1 MWERRKRV
9 WWISNTF
16 LCNRIYNFWGSSISG
31 DEQQRPVNEATIGNT
46 VRVPKDV
53 ALPSRRAPYSCFV
66 NRPLLFI
73 TTNQRSPKVVH
84 SAAQRNVL
92 EIHQTLFFSTPTQKE
107 KSGLGTRLWAIW
119 VANAQGRKPCTMN
132 VQTKL
137 FFLFFTN
144 I

>member
-1 MWERRKRV
+1 MGAEKKRV

-16 LCNRIYNFWGSSISG
+16 LCNRIYNFWGLSISG

-53 ALPSRRAPYSCFV
+53 ALPSRRAPYSYFV

-73 TTNQRSPKVVH
+73 TTIQQSPKVVD
-84 SAAQRNVL
+84 SVAQKMYWRS
-92 EIHQTLFFSTPTQKE
+92 TRPFFFSAPTQNE

-119 VANAQGRKPCTMN
+119 VANAQGRKPP
-132 VQTKL
+132 
-137 FFLFFTN
+137 
-144 I
+144 